1 MWSREKRLLA
11 VALLVAGVA
20 LGVGLEALADPLEE
34 QGLAWLVLLVGM
46 LVSGGAAAHW
56 ASRRFEE
63 SGEID
68 ERFREIERRASRWSH
83 GTLTVGVG
91 TLGLVVL
98 VSWIEVPV
106 AAVLWA
112 LLAGSVA
119 VHELSVEY
127 YSRQM

>member
-46 LVSGGAAAHW
+46 LVSGGAVAHW